1 MSALTSSPVVGR
13 IVVHL
18 AEVPGGIGCRHLAR
32 EEYDVEA
39 SLLVDLRLV
48 KPIVTKV
55 PTCSSHGCP
64 RCGACE
70 WESDFLPDA
79 SGSKAN
85 VKYRRTIDGAAVAA
99 GAVSAIEARLA
110 ELPLANAVLTAV
122 ADGPQSLFAIQG
134 RLIEQ
139 ARIAVK
145 AGKNTERVAPHRPE
159 LLGVVRLLADMGLV
173 ALSDDG
179 TVSSM

>member
-1 MSALTSSPVVGR
+1 MSSPVVGR
-13 IVVHL
+13 IVLHL
-18 AEVPGGIGCRHLAR
+18 SEVPGGIGCRHLAR
-32 EEYDVEA
+32 EEYDVEV

-64 RCGACE
+64 RCGACA
-70 WESDFLPDA
+70 WEADFLPNA

-85 VKYRRTIDGAAVAA
+85 VKYRRTVDGDAVAA
-99 GAVSAIEARLA
+99 GAVGAIEERLA
-110 ELPLANAVLTAV
+110 GLPLACAVVEAV

-139 ARIAVK
+139 ARVAVN

-159 LLGVVRLLADMGLV
+159 LLGVVQLLADLGVVGV
-173 ALSDDG
+173 AEDG
-179 TVSSM
+179 TVRSV